1 MKHDSRRAKYNTPV
15 RNLRFQ
21 QILTRI
27 ALIAML
33 LLAFV
38 PTASRLLASVGL
50 ATGGSWVELCTVTGL
65 KWVQLPDGDSAPSH
79 AAQGG
84 SDCAYCP
91 MLNAVAVF
99 ALLVALLLPAAP
111 RALLERFASAP
122 RPRSHHPCGL
132 GSRGPPLAL

>member
-1 MKHDSRRAKYNTPV
+1 M

-21 QILTRI
+21 QTLTRI

-38 PTASRLLASVGL
+38 PTVSRMLASVGL

-65 KWVQLPDGDSAPSH
+65 KWVQLPDGDAPAPTP
-79 AAQGG
+79 AAQPGG
-84 SDCAYCP
+84 GDCAYCP
-91 MLNAVAVF
+91 LLNAVAVF
-99 ALLVALLLPAAP
+99 ALLLALLLPAAP
-111 RALLERFASAP
+111 RELLERFAPA
-122 RPRSHHPCGL
+122 RRSTSRHPCGL